1 MFNNMLKINEIYY
14 SIQGESTKAGLPC
27 VFVRLTFCNLRCT
40 YCDTEYAF
48 YEGRDLS
55 IGDIKEEVRKYNC
68 SLVEISGGEPLFQAE
83 SYILM
88 KQLADDGFEV
98 LLETGGS
105 LPINNIDQRVK
116 IIMDLKTPSSGML
129 KKNMYENIN
138 YLKKDDEVKFVIGS
152 REDYLWSKQ
161 IIEKY
166 DLNKKNAILFSVVFG
181 KLLPIEL
188 VNWILED
195 KLNVRFQLQ
204 LHKFIWKPEERGV

>member
-1 MFNNMLKINEIYY
+1 
-14 SIQGESTKAGLPC
+14 
-27 VFVRLTFCNLRCT
+27 
-40 YCDTEYAF
+40 
-48 YEGRDLS
+48 
-55 IGDIKEEVRKYNC
+55 
-68 SLVEISGGEPLFQAE
+68 
-83 SYILM
+83 
-88 KQLADDGFEV
+88 
-98 LLETGGS
+98 
-105 LPINNIDQRVK
+105 
-116 IIMDLKTPSSGML
+116 ML

-204 LHKFIWKPEERGV
+204 MHKFIWKPDERGV